1 MGDNEA
7 SSDVATPHQS
17 RPRKRCR
24 TEHEKRE
31 RNLSERKLL
40 MPCNDCKLKCSESY
54 SEHYRGQ
61 ILSGYW
67 SLNHRE
73 RRQWLDGHI
82 RIGEVQRRRLSD
94 QVNIKKERSNT
105 YYLPKEN
112 GCSQRVCKTMFM
124 RTLGLTC
131 DSAITVFIKAKV
143 ATTSGTI
150 APMEDGRGKS
160 VPPNKIDRDVIKNH
174 INSYNPVVSHY
185 RREHAPNRRYLDSD
199 LTIAGNMRRIIQHTI
214 KRHFVVV

>member
-1 MGDNEA
+1 MSSLKVIFFILLLIRFYYLKMNKENDVEMGDNEA
-7 SSDVATPHQS
+7 SSDAATPHQS

-94 QVNIKKERSNT
+94 QVNITKERSNT
-105 YYLPKEN
+105 YYLPKN
-112 GCSQRVCKTMFM
+112 GFSQRVCKT
-124 RTLGLTC
+124 
-131 DSAITVFIKAKV
+131 V
-143 ATTSGTI
+143 SGG
-150 APMEDGRGKS
+150 M
-160 VPPNKIDRDVIKNH
+160 
-174 INSYNPVVSHY
+174 PVGHMPV
-185 RREHAPNRRYLDSD
+185 
-199 LTIAGNMRRIIQHTI
+199 
-214 KRHFVVV
+214 